1 MASAVSRGEASA
13 APLRGEL
20 RYGFELARLLADRDF
35 LRPVRRRDEPPVL
48 LIPGF
53 MAGDGS
59 LSVLAGWLRRRGSRT
74 SGAGMLANMD
84 CAERAVEKIEL
95 RLRRLVQRTGG
106 PVVVI
111 GQSRGGGLGRALALR
126 NPETVSA

>member
-1 MASAVSRGEASA
+1 MASAVLRGEASA

-53 MAGDGS
+53 MAGDQS
-59 LSVLAGWLRRRGSRT
+59 LRALAGWLRKRGSRPP
-74 SGAGMLANMD
+74 GAGLVVD
-84 CAERAVEKIEL
+84 AERAA
-95 RLRRLVQRTGG
+95 RAGG
-106 PVVVI
+106 P
-111 GQSRGGGLGRALALR
+111 GGTRLPR
-126 NPETVSA
+126 